1 MNDNVGRYGCPNCH
15 GEGLHDGRDA
25 AIGGSVS
32 DFDIGAVSLALIIP
46 FIALLGMASSDD
58 MREEQHQATEY
69 CEMVELWKSSGGE
82 NGWPAY
88 KGEKVCE

>member
-1 MNDNVGRYGCPNCH
+1 M
-15 GEGLHDGRDA
+15 
-25 AIGGSVS
+25 S

-69 CEMVELWKSSGGE
+69 CEMVELWKSSDGE

-88 KGEKVCE
+88 KGECK